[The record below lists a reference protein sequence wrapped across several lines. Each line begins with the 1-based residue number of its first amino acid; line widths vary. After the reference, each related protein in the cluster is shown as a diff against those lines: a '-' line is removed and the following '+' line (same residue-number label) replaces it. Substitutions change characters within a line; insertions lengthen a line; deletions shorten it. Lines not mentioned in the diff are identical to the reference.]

1 VLKRSEKE
9 FKLIHFVFS
18 CRTMNM
24 GIEQFVYQYLGKP
37 KITVPP
43 DVAYG
48 LEKDKTIDWISV
60 SGSNSPLAQVGDD

>member
-1 VLKRSEKE
+1 MIGFYVLKRRTNERR
-9 FKLIHFVFS
+9 LIHFVFS

-37 KITVPP
+37 EIVTIP

-48 LEKDKTIDWISV
+48 LDKDATIDWISV
-60 SGSNSPLAQVGDD
+60 